1 MQWIVEPT
9 GMLRIGRVLPARIGA
24 SAPDSSV
31 APASRPRD
39 VGGAVRVVFDAFDLG
54 RDAVLVAHEV
64 DNAVVVLG
72 TAATMTDR
80 DVTVVVAAGLLELG
94 FQQGSVRSTLEQ
106 VVTRDLHRAALAR
119 RSGFHL
125 DDGHD

>member
-1 MQWIVEPT
+1 
-9 GMLRIGRVLPARIGA
+9 
-24 SAPDSSV
+24 
-31 APASRPRD
+31 
-39 VGGAVRVVFDAFDLG
+39 VGGTVRVVFDAFDLG

-64 DNAVVVLG
+64 DDAVVVLG

-80 DVTVVVAAGLLELG
+80 DVAVVVAAGLLELG
-94 FQQGSVRSTLEQ
+94 FQQGGVRSTLVQ

>member
-1 MQWIVEPT
+1 M
-9 GMLRIGRVLPARIGA
+9 
-24 SAPDSSV
+24 
-31 APASRPRD
+31 
-39 VGGAVRVVFDAFDLG
+39 GGAVRVVLDAFDLG

-72 TAATMTDR
+72 TTATMADR
-80 DVTVVVAAGLLELG
+80 DVTVVVTAGLLELG
-94 FQQGSVRSTLEQ
+94 FQQGCVRRTLVQ
-106 VVTRDLHRAALAR
+106 VVTRNLHRAALAR